1 MDDQEIEEKL
11 GKIKVTLKPRRD
23 FERPNSGKTL
33 VDFECNILFIILLL
47 FPLDTKTMQQDA
59 KSNVKSRPI
68 SGISR
73 PKSAFSTVSVRTM
86 KSINKKIPDRTY

>member
-1 MDDQEIEEKL
+1 
-11 GKIKVTLKPRRD
+11 
-23 FERPNSGKTL
+23 
-33 VDFECNILFIILLL
+33 
-47 FPLDTKTMQQDA
+47 MQQDA

-86 KSINKKIPDRTY
+86 KSINRKIPDKTFEQYRGNMDEYRRPLFPME

>member
-1 MDDQEIEEKL
+1 M
-11 GKIKVTLKPRRD
+11 TLKPRRD

-33 VDFECNILFIILLL
+33 IDFECKNKNIFIKQSFLN
-47 FPLDTKTMQQDA
+47 LDTKTMQQEP
-59 KSNVKSRPI
+59 KSNIKSRPI

-86 KSINKKIPDRTY
+86 KSINKKIPD